1 MSGINL
7 RPQLRQHYDEYYD
20 GASEWRTL
28 SAAGKVEN
36 IVRLCATIPHR
47 TVLEVGAGEGAI
59 LQRLAELGFGE
70 HLYAVE
76 ISASALAAIQGR
88 AIPNLVEAR
97 AFDGY
102 ALPYADRQFD
112 LVILSHVLEH
122 VEHPRQLLYELARV
136 ADYVFIEVPLEDT
149 LRLPLN
155 YVPNAVGHINLYSAR
170 TVRHL
175 LQTCG
180 LEVVNQIVTNLS
192 LDVHTY
198 VWGQRGRLRYVVRE
212 AALRLAPSLAPRLWT
227 YHSALLCRSPHKE

>member
-1 MSGINL
+1 MSL
-7 RPQLRQHYDEYYD
+7 DPQLLRHYDEYYS

-28 SAAGKVEN
+28 SATGKVEN
-36 IVRLCATIPHR
+36 ILRLCRAIPHR

-70 HLYAVE
+70 RLYALE

-88 AIPNLVEAR
+88 RIPTLVEAR

-102 ALPYADRQFD
+102 RLPYADRQFD

-122 VEHPRQLLYELARV
+122 VEHPRRLLYELARV

-155 YVPNAVGHINLYSAR
+155 YAPNAVGHINLYSAP

-175 LQTCG
+175 VQTCG
-180 LEVVNQIVTNLS
+180 LEVLAQVVTNLS

-198 VWGQRGRLRYVVRE
+198 VWGWRGRLRYLVRQT
-212 AALRLAPSLAPRLWT
+212 ALRLAPRLAPRLWT
-227 YHSALLCRSPHKE
+227 YHSALLCRSPHKG

>member
-36 IVRLCATIPHR
+36 IVRLCRDIPHR
-47 TVLEVGAGEGAI
+47 TVLEVGAGEGAV

-70 HLYAVE
+70 QLYALE
-76 ISASALAAIQGR
+76 ISASALAAIESR
-88 AIPNLVEAR
+88 RIPTLVEAHV
-97 AFDGY
+97 FDGY
-102 ALPYADRQFD
+102 RVPYADRQFD

-155 YVPNAVGHINLYSAR
+155 YVPTSVGHINLYSAR

-175 LQTCG
+175 AQTCG
-180 LEVVNQIVTNLS
+180 LEVVNQVVTNLS

-198 VWGQRGRLRYVVRE
+198 VWGQRGRLRYLVRE
-212 AALRLAPSLAPRLWT
+212 AALRLAPGFAPRLWT
-227 YHSALLCRSPHKE
+227 YHSALLCRSPQKE